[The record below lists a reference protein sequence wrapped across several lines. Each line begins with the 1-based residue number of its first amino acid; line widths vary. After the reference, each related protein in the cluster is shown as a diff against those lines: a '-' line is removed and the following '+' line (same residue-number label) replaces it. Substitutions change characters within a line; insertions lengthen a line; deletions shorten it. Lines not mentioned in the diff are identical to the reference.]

1 MKLRL
6 LAILLVLMA
15 HEITAQPVFRPQK
28 LDSLL
33 RLLESKNKFMGS
45 LSIRRNDQIMYQKAF
60 GFSNIAGAEKAGTET
75 AYRIGSISKTF
86 TAIMVLQLVDE
97 GKIKLCDKLEKYYP
111 QVPNADK
118 ISMKQML
125 RHRSGLHNF
134 TDSVY
139 MTYYTQP
146 KIRQE
151 ILSIISSYPIDFKP
165 DSIMEYSNSNY
176 VLLGYIIEDVTGKDY
191 ASNLRERI
199 TEPLG
204 LQHTWFGKS
213 APDDLD
219 NCKSYTYRDNEWV
232 AEAETDLSIPHG
244 AGAILSTPEDLTILG
259 NALFKNQLLSE
270 VAFTE
275 MKRLTDNF
283 GCGMF
288 ILPFYDRKAYGHNG
302 SIDGFG
308 SIWAHFP
315 PDSVTVAMCC
325 NGINYNMND
334 ILIGVLSIYFDKPY
348 TLPNFDVA
356 QVDAK
361 KLTDYEGTYSS
372 RELPLKLNIFVKDG
386 SLYGQGTGQT
396 SFQLDAIN
404 DSTFRF
410 DPAGLRIQFSEFSL
424 KLNQNG
430 KEFTMDKIY

>member
-6 LAILLVLMA
+6 FVILLALMT
-15 HEITAQPVFRPQK
+15 HEMMAQPIFRPQK

-33 RLLESKNKFMGS
+33 TLLESQHKFMGS

-60 GFSNIAGAEKAGTET
+60 GFSNIAGAEKANSET
-75 AYRIGSISKTF
+75 AYRIGSITKTF

-111 QVPNADK
+111 QIPNADK
-118 ISMKQML
+118 ISMKHML

-146 KIRQE
+146 KTKQE
-151 ILSIISSYPIDFKP
+151 IISVISSYPVDFKP
-165 DSIMEYSNSNY
+165 DSTMEYSNSNY

-213 APDDLD
+213 APDALD
-219 NCKSYTYRDNEWV
+219 NCRSFTYRNNEWEV
-232 AEAETDLSIPHG
+232 EAETDLSIPHG

-356 QVDAK
+356 QVEVK
-361 KLTDYEGTYSS
+361 KLTDYEGIYSS

-386 SLYGQGTGQT
+386 VLFGQGTGQS
-396 SFQLDAIN
+396 SFQLEAIN

-430 KEFTMDKIY
+430 KEFIMQKNY

>member
-1 MKLRL
+1 MK
-6 LAILLVLMA
+6 
-15 HEITAQPVFRPQK
+15 
-28 LDSLL
+28 
-33 RLLESKNKFMGS
+33 
-45 LSIRRNDQIMYQKAF
+45 
-60 GFSNIAGAEKAGTET
+60 
-75 AYRIGSISKTF
+75 
-86 TAIMVLQLVDE
+86 
-97 GKIKLCDKLEKYYP
+97 
-111 QVPNADK
+111 
-118 ISMKQML
+118 
-125 RHRSGLHNF
+125 
-134 TDSVY
+134 
-139 MTYYTQP
+139 
-146 KIRQE
+146 
-151 ILSIISSYPIDFKP
+151 
-165 DSIMEYSNSNY
+165 YSNSNY
-176 VLLGYIIEDVTGKDY
+176 VLLGYIIEDATGKDY
-191 ASNLRERI
+191 ATNLRERI

-213 APDDLD
+213 APDKLD
-219 NCKSYTYRDNEWV
+219 NCRSYTYRDNEWV

-244 AGAILSTPEDLTILG
+244 AGAVLSTPEDLTILS

-270 VAFTE
+270 IAFTE

-283 GCGMF
+283 GCGMY

-302 SIDGFG
+302 NIDGFG

-356 QVDAK
+356 EVEEK
-361 KLTDYEGTYSS
+361 KLTNYEGVYSS

-386 SLYGQGTGQT
+386 ALYGQGTGQS
-396 SFQLDAIN
+396 SFQLEAIN

-424 KLNQNG
+424 RLNQNG
-430 KEFTMDKIY
+430 MEFTMQKNY